1 MRIISRPRLRRFCTD
16 HPDAKAE
23 DLLDEWFHVVKHAKW
38 ENFANVRATYNST
51 DQVDHHTVF
60 DAGGN
65 KFRIIT
71 VINYVAGIVYI
82 RKVLTHKEYD
92 KGNWKKDEF
101 GKRGWKLR
109 EKTPAASSAAARR
122 KKRKS

>member
-1 MRIISRPRLRRFCTD
+1 MRIISRPRLKQFCTD

-23 DLLDEWFHVVKHAKW
+23 DLLNERYHVVRHANW
-38 ENFANVRATYNST
+38 ENFASVRATYNST
-51 DQVDHHTVF
+51 DQVGHLTVF

-71 VINYVAGIVYI
+71 AIDYVHGIVYL
-82 RKVLTHKEYD
+82 REVLTHKEYD
-92 KGNWKKDEF
+92 QGHWKNDEF
-101 GKRGWKLR
+101 GKRGWKPR
-109 EKTPAASSAAARR
+109 QEPPATRSAARR